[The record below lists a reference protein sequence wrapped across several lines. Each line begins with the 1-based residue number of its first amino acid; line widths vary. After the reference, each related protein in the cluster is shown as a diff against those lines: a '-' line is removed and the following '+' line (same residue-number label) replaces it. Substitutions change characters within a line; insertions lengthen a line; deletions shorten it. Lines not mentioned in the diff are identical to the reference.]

1 MDALECVCVCEA
13 YEDKI
18 DFQGSRL
25 MKIFFYCISFF
36 NLENINFCN
45 QTNVDKILHM

>member
-1 MDALECVCVCEA
+1 MGALECVCVCEV

-25 MKIFFYCISFF
+25 IKHFLLYFFFFKISR
-36 NLENINFCN
+36 
-45 QTNVDKILHM
+45 ILVSVIKPM